1 MSLIKNMEAVFV
13 VTLAL
18 ACSATYM
25 LDAQAQA
32 PAVDASVATPSQVA
46 VVTVSAKRMSAAE
59 KQQSLQEERQLAGL
73 RSAAGS
79 RI

>member
-13 VTLAL
+13 VTLGL
-18 ACSATYM
+18 AVAASTM
-25 LDAQAQA
+25 LSAQAQT
-32 PAVDASVATPSQVA
+32 PAVNASVATPGKVA
-46 VVTVSAKRMSAAE
+46 VVTVSAKRMTAAE
-59 KQQSLQEERQLAGL
+59 KLQSLQEEHKLAGL